1 MKKATNIVMLIAM
14 IFAYIGVGLLVISTV
29 LLFIFGSP
37 ACKDLI
43 IEGLK
48 NGIVHTSAGGTLEEQ
63 AQIAQVALIFAGAM
77 TLFFALLSLP
87 TAIVTTIARKKE
99 TMGLYVATLVLSV
112 LTGMVLGIVGGILG
126 LVTVNNP
133 EPSKP
138 QSSQQ

>member
-1 MKKATNIVMLIAM
+1 MKKAANIVLLIAM
-14 IFAYIGVGLLVISTV
+14 IFAYIGLGTLVLTSIA
-29 LLFIFGSP
+29 LFIFGSP

-48 NGIVHTSAGGTLEEQ
+48 NGTVHTSAGGTLEEQ
-63 AQIAQVALIFAGAM
+63 AQIAQTALIFAGSL

-87 TAIVTTIARKKE
+87 TAIVTGVARKKE

-112 LTGMVLGIVGGILG
+112 LTGMILGIVGAVLG
-126 LVTVNNP
+126 LVAINNP

-138 QSSQQ
+138 QSSQE